1 MEHVVGNERFFDP
14 EDIFFSVTDAKGVIT
29 RSNSTFVQL
38 SAFGRDELIG
48 APHNLIRHE
57 TMPAGVFKL
66 MWDDLFQGLP
76 VCAYVVN
83 KANDDLD
90 YRVFAVVVPVGED
103 FLSVRMKPQ
112 NDEVRT
118 LVESVYETV
127 RAEERRVAGEGASRY
142 EVGVY
147 GAGELAA
154 AIAPLG
160 FGSLYDMTQ
169 ALLPTELQLLLGAGV
184 RVPETP
190 EATGP
195 LSRILEVVRTV
206 ERDSD
211 ALVRQL
217 DEYSRLL
224 GALDARASEMDDMSR
239 RAREVIA
246 GVSSVG
252 SPDADSSAPRTS
264 ERVSTALSR
273 AVDILASLPAEMDEL
288 SRQVIRL
295 RFLASQMRLL
305 TLMVGRFAASAVH
318 DGEEDALASMTLLCR
333 ALEEGT
339 GNLSETSEAVRSG
352 VAELDVHTRALVKD
366 LDSTQRPLDRWV
378 RTLRD
383 EGAVLLEPSAEPV
396 DDEAAS
402 DDVADEPA
410 QESAE
415 ATASEQGDR
424 GSAGDQ
430 AADDQAAGE
439 PEDEVEDEAAASDEG
454 CAAVVARVE
463 ALAQQGFPEA
473 GPMAALA
480 AECRGLE
487 LPFDK
492 EAFDAGFRVLHE
504 ELEAY
509 TGAEEG

>member
-48 APHNLIRHE
+48 APHNLIRHD
-57 TMPAGVFKL
+57 TMPAGAFKL
-66 MWDDLFQGLP
+66 MWDDLSQGLP

-103 FLSVRMKPQ
+103 YLSVRMKPQ

-154 AIAPLG
+154 ALAPLG

-195 LSRILEVVRTV
+195 LGRILEVVRTV

-224 GALDARASEMDDMSR
+224 GALDARSSEMADMSQ
-239 RAREVIA
+239 RARDVIA

-252 SPDADSSAPRTS
+252 SPDSDSSAPRTS
-264 ERVSTALSR
+264 ERVVTALSS
-273 AVDILASLPAEMDEL
+273 AVEILGSLPTEMDEL
-288 SRQVIRL
+288 RREVVRL

-339 GNLSETSEAVRSG
+339 GSLADTSAAVRTG

-366 LDSTQRPLDRWV
+366 LDSTQRPLDRWL

-383 EGAVLLEPSAEPV
+383 EGAVPLTADAPPTGDSESEEPAAEEVPAAEPAAEEQSGDAV
-396 DDEAAS
+396 DCET
-402 DDVADEPA
+402 VI
-410 QESAE
+410 
-415 ATASEQGDR
+415 
-424 GSAGDQ
+424 
-430 AADDQAAGE
+430 
-439 PEDEVEDEAAASDEG
+439 V
-454 CAAVVARVE
+454 RVE

-487 LPFDK
+487 LPIDK
-492 EAFDAGFRVLHE
+492 DAFDAGFRVLHD

-509 TGAEEG
+509 TGVTQDTQD